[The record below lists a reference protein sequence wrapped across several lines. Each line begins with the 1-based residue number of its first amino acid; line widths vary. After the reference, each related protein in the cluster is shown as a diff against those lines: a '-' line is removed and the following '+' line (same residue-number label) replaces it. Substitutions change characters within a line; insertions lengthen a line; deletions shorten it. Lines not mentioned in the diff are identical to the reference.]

1 MSTIVIVEDEEHISK
16 ALKILLESEGYTVF
30 VANDQKS
37 GQIACSS
44 RCPDLVLLDLGLPD
58 KDGIFLIQEI
68 RSYSDIP
75 IIILSA
81 RDGENSKIN
90 ALDLGADDYLTKP
103 FSTSELLARIRAH
116 LRTHNKIVMA
126 KNTSEIKLSDSVSVD
141 IPGKLVYKNGEIVH
155 LTKIEFR
162 LLCALIK
169 EPNKVLTHRYLMLQ
183 VWGANYVEHQ
193 HYVRIYMAHLRQKL
207 EDNPSNPEFLIT
219 EVGIGYRLILK

>member
-1 MSTIVIVEDEEHISK
+1 
-16 ALKILLESEGYTVF
+16 
-30 VANDQKS
+30 
-37 GQIACSS
+37 
-44 RCPDLVLLDLGLPD
+44 
-58 KDGIFLIQEI
+58 
-68 RSYSDIP
+68 
-75 IIILSA
+75 
-81 RDGENSKIN
+81 
-90 ALDLGADDYLTKP
+90 
-103 FSTSELLARIRAH
+103 
-116 LRTHNKIVMA
+116 MA

-207 EDNPSNPEFLIT
+207 EDDPSNPEFLIT